1 MGIDIEQILY
11 LNFNNCKWK
20 STIRTIRYH
29 FISYF
34 FLSALVIYG
43 KLIFIKNVNTS
54 LTNICQKAEP
64 MKFNE
69 NCLKFWNFLSL
80 AFSLCMYILLPRTTD
95 YDRFLALL
103 FNFFLNLSDV
113 CQGSSDQLLWIDDVK
128 RWINPYA
135 SILHF

>member
-11 LNFNNCKWK
+11 LNFNNHKWK
-20 STIRTIRYH
+20 SIIRTIRYH

-34 FLSALVIYG
+34 FFISARYLR
-43 KLIFIKNVNTS
+43 KTFFIKNVNTS
-54 LTNICQKAEP
+54 LTNIFHKAEP
-64 MKFNE
+64 IKFNE
-69 NCLKFWNFLSL
+69 NCLKFWKFLSL
-80 AFSLCMYILLPRTTD
+80 AFSLCIYILLQRTTD

>member
-11 LNFNNCKWK
+11 LNFNNRKWK

-29 FISYF
+29 FISY
-34 FLSALVIYG
+34 LSVLVIYG
-43 KLIFIKNVNTS
+43 KLIFIKNGNTS
-54 LTNICQKAEP
+54 LTNIFQKAEP
-64 MKFNE
+64 IKFNG
-69 NCLKFWNFLSL
+69 NYSKFWNFLSL
-80 AFSLCMYILLPRTTD
+80 AFSLCIYILLQRTTA

>member
-11 LNFNNCKWK
+11 LNFNNRKWK

-29 FISYF
+29 FISY
-34 FLSALVIYG
+34 LSVLVIYG
-43 KLIFIKNVNTS
+43 KLIFIKNGNTS
-54 LTNICQKAEP
+54 LTNIFQKAEP
-64 MKFNE
+64 IKLNG
-69 NCLKFWNFLSL
+69 NYSKFWNFLSL
-80 AFSLCMYILLPRTTD
+80 AFSLCIYILLQRTTD